1 MQDYFKKTL
10 LLDIFLFIVII
21 NQSNQKTMIF
31 LSKLKNYFGFNT
43 IETQKKLSEIE
54 KTQIELNTLF
64 KKAYAD
70 NPTDRD
76 RSQYHSKV
84 FQAREKYRVITS
96 ARKDNP
102 IYLSEKT
109 PTKTAKELS
118 HNVNHTNT
126 PSVSSWSIA
135 DRTWAFFDNVY

>member
-1 MQDYFKKTL
+1 
-10 LLDIFLFIVII
+10 
-21 NQSNQKTMIF
+21 MIF

>member
-10 LLDIFLFIVII
+10 FLDIFLFIVII
-21 NQSNQKTMIF
+21 NQSNHKTMIF

-43 IETQKKLSEIE
+43 IETKKKLSAIE

-70 NPTDRD
+70 SPTDRD

-84 FQAREKYRVITS
+84 FQARENYRVITS

-102 IYLSEKT
+102 IHLSEN
-109 PTKTAKELS
+109 TKYVVKK
-118 HNVNHTNT
+118 
-126 PSVSSWSIA
+126 
-135 DRTWAFFDNVY
+135 